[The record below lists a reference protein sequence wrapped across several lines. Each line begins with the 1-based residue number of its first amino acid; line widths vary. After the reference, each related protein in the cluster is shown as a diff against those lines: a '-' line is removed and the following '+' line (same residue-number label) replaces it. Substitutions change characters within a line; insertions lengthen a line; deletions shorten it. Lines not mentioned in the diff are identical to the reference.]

1 MIIVTYIWVWVRDY
15 GPNAWL
21 RAADVV
27 FYSIRVPNLI
37 KIGKSYKVTHLA
49 VHGLKYVG
57 GWSLLEDHLYKC
69 STQQIILGINMQLWP
84 FKIGVV
90 HD

>member
-1 MIIVTYIWVWVRDY
+1 MAIQRGKI
-15 GPNAWL
+15 
-21 RAADVV
+21 AAVLGSVDQMPGLERQM

-57 GWSLLEDHLYKC
+57 GWSLLEITSINVPHNRLY
-69 STQQIILGINMQLWP
+69 
-84 FKIGVV
+84 
-90 HD
+90 